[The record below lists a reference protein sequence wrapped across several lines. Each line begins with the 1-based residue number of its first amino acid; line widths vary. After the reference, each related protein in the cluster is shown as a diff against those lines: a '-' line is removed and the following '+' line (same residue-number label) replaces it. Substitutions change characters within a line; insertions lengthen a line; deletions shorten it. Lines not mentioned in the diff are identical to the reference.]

1 MIIDLPQPQLKGTVS
16 LEETLQM
23 RRSVRNYAPISLE
36 LKDISQLLWSA
47 QGMTSEWGGR
57 TAPSAGA
64 LYPLEVYLVA
74 GDVDGLESG
83 IYRYV
88 PSGHK
93 ITSVKEGDVR
103 KALSAAALNQS
114 WVAEAPV
121 SIVITAIYEKTTVKY
136 GDRGVMYVHIEAGHV
151 AQNVCLQ
158 AVALGLGAVPVG
170 AFEDR
175 KMKEVI
181 GIKNSETPLY
191 IIPVGETGLP

>member
-1 MIIDLPQPQLKGTVS
+1 MIVDLPQPQLKGTVS

-23 RRSVRNYAPISLE
+23 RRSVRNYAPISLK

-47 QGMTSEWGGR
+47 QGVTSEWGGR

-74 GDVDGLESG
+74 GDVEGLESG
-83 IYRYV
+83 IYRYI

-93 ITSVKEGDVR
+93 ITDVKEGDIR
-103 KALSAAALNQS
+103 RALSVAADNQS
-114 WVAEAPV
+114 WVADAPI
-121 SIVITAIYEKTTVKY
+121 SIVITAIYEKTTGKY
-136 GDRGVMYVHIEAGHV
+136 GDRGVMYVHIEAGHA

-170 AFEDR
+170 AFEDQTV
-175 KMKEVI
+175 KDVI
-181 GIKNSETPLY
+181 GMNDGETPLY
-191 IIPVGETGLP
+191 IIPVGKVRE